1 MDSHIYFT
9 CIFVNM
15 ILVGHTWYPNR
26 RTKTRSVSQLQL
38 QLYKVFPAVFHVI
51 HLRCVQQIQSPLA
64 LQETNQSRRKQSCCV
79 KMAHVNAL
87 LQDSRLMVCQ
97 SFGQSALWH
106 LLTWLPLFSFSQG
119 LQFRCQFLCFVF
131 VGLRA
136 LETSKVLFFLNFC
149 TLMHQNFALPWLC
162 FLKKLRELLCNYTYQ
177 NIKYKENKSCQTTVL
192 LACQHIGKG
201 NGHFKHG

>member
-97 SFGQSALWH
+97 SFGQSACGIYS
-106 LLTWLPLFSFSQG
+106 PGSSFSLSLRVCNLDVSFYVLCLLASE
-119 LQFRCQFLCFVF
+119 LQKPVKYYFVH
-131 VGLRA
+131 
-136 LETSKVLFFLNFC
+136 FC
-149 TLMHQNFALPWLC
+149 TLMYQNFALPWLC

-192 LACQHIGKG
+192 LVCQHIGKG